1 MSSGGCTIIR
11 QTGFKSKKITRD
23 KGHYI
28 FIKGSVQQDD
38 EMILNVCTSNNRPAR
53 YKKQKLTELK
63 REILSSHWV
72 VQFSSVAQSC
82 PTLCDPVNRSTPGL
96 PVHHQLP
103 EFTQTHVHRVGDAI
117 QPSYP
122 LSSPPP
128 PALNLSQNQGL
139 LNESAL
145 CVR

>member
-96 PVHHQLP
+96 PVHQQLA
-103 EFTQTHVHRVGDAI
+103 EITQIHVH
-117 QPSYP
+117 
-122 LSSPPP
+122 
-128 PALNLSQNQGL
+128 
-139 LNESAL
+139 
-145 CVR
+145 